1 MHLRNIE
8 RAEDERFFEPL
19 NFFLRFNRPQRAKRK
34 HINKARR
41 DLFQSVP
48 NKGKRR
54 ALSAV

>member
-1 MHLRNIE
+1 ME
-8 RAEDERFFEPL
+8 RAEDEGSFESL
-19 NFFLRFNRPQRAKRK
+19 NFFQRFNRPQRAKRK

-54 ALSAV
+54 ALSAPV